1 MREEME
7 DKGRKEGGMR
17 EGGRMREERRDWR
30 VRLINGIIGNV
41 GPPLSR
47 NSRKMVSG

>member
-1 MREEME
+1 MREERRR
-7 DKGRKEGGMR
+7 D
-17 EGGRMREERRDWR
+17 EGGRMREERRGWSG
-30 VRLINGIIGNV
+30 RLINGIIGNV